1 MQFCHGIQ
9 RIKGKTVMK
18 FARKLK
24 QYLKKAL
31 NLTPLPVWYA
41 LDEDL
46 ASLRR
51 KINFYLALSPS
62 RLNIYSRERDFLNS
76 SSSISNHWSYVFPYP
91 FVYEYAGKGAD
102 VHLDETNGLF
112 YVMHNG
118 KRLYYSRKYRTE
130 ADVRHAYDG
139 ICLEQDRRSPH
150 CYMNDLFGV
159 RENDTVLDIG
169 AAEGNFA
176 LDVTDKAG
184 MIWIIEPDSDW
195 AEALKATFRP
205 WENKVRIINK
215 FASDTDGGECVTLD
229 GLLGESRVDF
239 IKMDVGGAEA
249 GIIRSSASLLAK
261 NPTVK
266 LAVCTYHR
274 KRDAADCEEILSS
287 LGFSCSFT
295 EGYMLYAFTNLT
307 APFFRKTL
315 LRAQKVEG
323 SSS

>member
-1 MQFCHGIQ
+1 MQLCHGIL

-18 FARKLK
+18 FSRKLK
-24 QYLKKAL
+24 RYLKKAI

-62 RLNIYSRERDFLNS
+62 SRNICSRERAFLNS
-76 SSSISNHWSYVFPYP
+76 SASMSNHWSFIFPYP
-91 FVYEYAGKGAD
+91 FVFEYDGKITEVLKD
-102 VHLDETNGLF
+102 SSNGLY

-130 ADVRHAYDG
+130 NDVRQAYDG

-150 CYMNDLFGV
+150 CYMNDSFNV
-159 RENDTVLDIG
+159 EEDYTVVDIG

-176 LDVTDKAG
+176 LDVIDKAG
-184 MIWIIEPDSDW
+184 MIWIIEPDNDW

-205 WENKVRIINK
+205 WENKVKIINK
-215 FASDTDGGECVTLD
+215 FASDTDGGEYVTLN

-261 NPTVK
+261 NPSVK

-274 KRDAADCEEILSS
+274 KNDAADCEEILSS

-315 LRAQKVEG
+315 LRAQK
-323 SSS
+323 S